1 MMVVTY
7 LMQDQC
13 FYDPLQLTSLDRFF
27 QIRTQ
32 INQLGVVV
40 CMLNLTFIFRSFIY
54 IEYLLLGLVLAHQQT
69 QKKGS
74 N

>member
-13 FYDPLQLTSLDRFF
+13 FYDPSQLTSLDRFF

-32 INQLGVVV
+32 INQLGEVV

-54 IEYLLLGLVLAHQQT
+54 IEHLLFKV
-69 QKKGS
+69 
-74 N
+74 